1 MLRDG
6 ILYKRGYSH
15 PLLCCLAPKEANY
28 VWQEMHEGITRL
40 QQGTKAILNIA
51 MRQEYYWPTMLDHTK
66 TLVQL
71 CRPCQEYQHA
81 PSGSLVKQNPIL
93 IFWPFT

>member
-1 MLRDG
+1 MEFYTNVG
-6 ILYKRGYSH
+6 THILYH
-15 PLLCCLAPKEANY
+15 AAWPLKKQTL
-28 VWQEMHEGITRL
+28 WQEMHEGITRL

-93 IFWPFT
+93 IFWPFM